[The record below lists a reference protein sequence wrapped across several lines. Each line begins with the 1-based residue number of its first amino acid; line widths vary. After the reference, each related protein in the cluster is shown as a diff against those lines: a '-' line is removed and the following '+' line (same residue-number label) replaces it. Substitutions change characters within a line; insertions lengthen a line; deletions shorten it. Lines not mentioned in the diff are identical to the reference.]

1 MAEGIRLGFSQA
13 WRGQD
18 PLGIGNHER
27 PWDGHEPSQ
36 EEREA
41 RRWPV
46 ERGSKSVA
54 WRSLQGGKCV
64 CGGLGG
70 WTVWAGSKG
79 SAAHVL
85 G

>member
-1 MAEGIRLGFSQA
+1 MAEDIRLGFSQA

-36 EEREA
+36 EERQA

-54 WRSLQGGKCV
+54 
-64 CGGLGG
+64 GGLCKVGNVCAGG
-70 WTVWAGSKG
+70 WEDGQCGQEARD
-79 SAAHVL
+79 L
-85 G
+85 QLMF